1 MSLIDNHQLKIVTK
15 VQITI
20 EWYQIIITSLQE
32 ATQVPVT
39 NIGQSHPAK
48 AFNGSHL
55 LNVFAEQVIL
65 NA

>member
-32 ATQVPVT
+32 ATQGPVT